1 MKMIVAVI
9 RPEKVDDV
17 VDALEAVNVP
27 GVTITDVRGRGEQGG
42 ICLQYRA
49 GKMQIHTLP
58 KTKLEIVVPDK
69 DVETIIK
76 TGRKGTA
83 VSLCCL
89 LRQLHGCGPMTS
101 SPDNTVS
108 SMRELSPISIF

>member
-1 MKMIVAVI
+1 MKMVVAVI

-76 TGRKGTA
+76 TIREHARTGKKGDGR
-83 VSLCCL
+83 
-89 LRQLHGCGPMTS
+89 
-101 SPDNTVS
+101 
-108 SMRELSPISIF
+108 IFVLPVEAAAWVRTDDFITG

>member
-49 GKMQIHTLP
+49 GKMEIHSLP
-58 KTKLEIVVPDK
+58 KTKLEIVIPDK
-69 DVETIIK
+69 DVDTIIK
-76 TGRKGTA
+76 TIREHARTGKRGDGRIFVLPVDA
-83 VSLCCL
+83 VAWV
-89 LRQLHGCGPMTS
+89 RT
-101 SPDNTVS
+101 DDFIT
-108 SMRELSPISIF
+108 R

>member
-1 MKMIVAVI
+1 MKMVVAVI

-69 DVETIIK
+69 DVDTIIK
-76 TGRKGTA
+76 TIREHARTGKKGDGR
-83 VSLCCL
+83 
-89 LRQLHGCGPMTS
+89 
-101 SPDNTVS
+101 
-108 SMRELSPISIF
+108 IFVLPVEAAAWVRTDDFITG

>member
-58 KTKLEIVVPDK
+58 KTKLEIVIPDK
-69 DVETIIK
+69 DVDTIIK
-76 TGRKGTA
+76 TIREHARTGKKGDGR
-83 VSLCCL
+83 
-89 LRQLHGCGPMTS
+89 
-101 SPDNTVS
+101 
-108 SMRELSPISIF
+108 IFVLPVEAAAWVRTDDFITG

>member
-69 DVETIIK
+69 DVDTIIK
-76 TGRKGTA
+76 TIREHARTGKKGDGR
-83 VSLCCL
+83 
-89 LRQLHGCGPMTS
+89 
-101 SPDNTVS
+101 
-108 SMRELSPISIF
+108 IFVLPVEAAAWARNDDFITG

>member
-1 MKMIVAVI
+1 MKMVVAVI

-76 TGRKGTA
+76 TIREHARTGKKGDGR
-83 VSLCCL
+83 
-89 LRQLHGCGPMTS
+89 
-101 SPDNTVS
+101 
-108 SMRELSPISIF
+108 IFVLPVEAAAWV